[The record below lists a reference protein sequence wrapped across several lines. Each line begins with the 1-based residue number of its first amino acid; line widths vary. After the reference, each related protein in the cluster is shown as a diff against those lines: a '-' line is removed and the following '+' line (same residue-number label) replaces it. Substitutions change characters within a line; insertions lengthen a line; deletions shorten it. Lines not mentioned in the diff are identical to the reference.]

1 MSQKILAISGAK
13 QSGKTTCAKFLYGY
27 EMKRNN
33 VIEQFEI
40 TDDGRL
46 LVNASFTSA
55 DGEKTDGMGVFD
67 IFRGDYQ
74 FIEYASTHIWPHI
87 KAYNFADSL
96 KSVAIELFGLTYE
109 QCYGTEEEKNT
120 YTTVRKPNGTV
131 CFMAREFLQYFGTN
145 VCRTLKPDIW
155 TSFCLNQVEA
165 EQSKMA
171 VIADCRFPNEAE
183 AIQSRGG
190 KVVRLTRELYED
202 SHQSEVALKNYG
214 KFDVVIDNTKMTIKE
229 QNEEL
234 LAAMLDWGWVESV

>member
-120 YTTVRKPNGTV
+120 YTPM
-131 CFMAREFLQYFGTN
+131 F
-145 VCRTLKPDIW
+145 
-155 TSFCLNQVEA
+155 A
-165 EQSKMA
+165 EPLSR
-171 VIADCRFPNEAE
+171 ISGLRFA
-183 AIQSRGG
+183 
-190 KVVRLTRELYED
+190 
-202 SHQSEVALKNYG
+202 
-214 KFDVVIDNTKMTIKE
+214 
-229 QNEEL
+229 
-234 LAAMLDWGWVESV
+234 